1 MLAQKMKIINADPSA
16 TGAAAASSG
25 DWVSLE
31 NYNHF
36 TAILNI
42 GDHGSTATS
51 VALYRGTSAAGADA
65 ALAAGVHYWYNTAT
79 ATSDTLTDGGETSV
93 AVTVSSGDNQLW
105 VFEVDGSTLKSA
117 TADYDF
123 VALRCVAA
131 DAITLGVTY
140 ILSDARYADAVPPSA
155 IS

>member
-36 TAILNI
+36 TAIVNF
-42 GDHGSTATS
+42 GDAGASGTI
-51 VALYRGTSAAGADA
+51 ALYRGTSAAGAGA

-79 ATSDTLTDGGETSV
+79 TASDTLTDGGETSAAV
-93 AVTVSSGDNQLW
+93 AYSSGDNQLW
-105 VFEVDGSTLKSA
+105 VFEVDSSTLKSA

-123 VALRCVAA
+123 VSLR
-131 DAITLGVTY
+131 VTPTGDCNFSVDY